1 MFLDSSLPVVD
12 FSLADDA
19 AAYDSI
25 DLSSSFFQV
34 INFIME
40 KFRDVLSFMDSVIL
54 FYDMTLLDLFIAL
67 TVMTVV
73 IVAVFNI
80 VRTGTINS
88 ISSVDRSRR
97 SRSQK
102 SDNSNRSD
110 G

>member
-19 AAYDSI
+19 SYDSI
-25 DLSSSFFQV
+25 DLSNSFFQV

-40 KFRDVLSFMDSVIL
+40 KFRDVLTFMDSVIL
-54 FYDMTLLDLFIAL
+54 FDDMTLLDLFIAL

-88 ISSVDRSRR
+88 ITSVDRSRR